1 MRAVGGNITVCLA
14 GGREK
19 LVRMRTYGVRFD
31 VNCSILFTE
40 LPTVRRAAA
49 AKAAGFS
56 GVESWWPWQT
66 MVPSDAEADAF
77 VASITEA
84 GVDLVSL
91 NFHTGDMAAGERG
104 IVSHPAR
111 VPEFRDNVAAV
122 VEIARRTGC
131 TRLNAP
137 YGLRV
142 PGVDV
147 AEQDAV
153 AIENLAFAAAA
164 AGKVGAAVLIE
175 PINSLDIP
183 GFPVDTSGK
192 ALEVI
197 TRVGA
202 PNAGLLADLYHL
214 AKMGEDVADVLSR
227 HRDSILHVQVADP
240 PDRGAPGTGTL
251 EFEPLF
257 RQLARQGYD
266 GWVGLES
273 VPSDPADSSTSFG
286 WL

>member
-1 MRAVGGNITVCLA
+1 MKDQVATL
-14 GGREK
+14 
-19 LVRMRTYGVRFD
+19 MHTYGVRFD

-40 LPTVRRAAA
+40 LPVLQRASA
-49 AKAAGFS
+49 AKAAGFH
-56 GVESWWPWQT
+56 GVEFWWPWEA

-77 VASITEA
+77 VGSVADA
-84 GVDLVSL
+84 GVNLVSL

-111 VPEFRDNVAAV
+111 VREFRENMAAA

-153 AIENLAFAAAA
+153 AIENLAFAASA
-164 AGKVGAAVLIE
+164 AGKVGASVLIE
-175 PINSLDIP
+175 PINSVDIP

-197 TRVGA
+197 TKVGA

-240 PDRGAPGTGTL
+240 PGRGAPGTGTL
-251 EFEPLF
+251 DFEPLF
-257 RQLARQGYD
+257 RQLAEQGYAE
-266 GWVGLES
+266 WVGLEYE
-273 VPSDPADSSTSFG
+273 PADPADSATSFG